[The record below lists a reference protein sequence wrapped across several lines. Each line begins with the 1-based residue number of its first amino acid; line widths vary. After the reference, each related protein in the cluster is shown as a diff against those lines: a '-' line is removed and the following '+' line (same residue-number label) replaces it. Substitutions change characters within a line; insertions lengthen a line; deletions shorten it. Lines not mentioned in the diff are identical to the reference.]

1 MATKTY
7 SFDVFETCLVRV
19 WAKPT
24 DLFWELGEQLR
35 EEKLIGISADSWQQ
49 MRIKAESQARE
60 ASKTGEVNVE
70 QIYQQLARLLGWS
83 TTQAEQ
89 AMDKEIALELASLR
103 PVPAIQK
110 RIQAL
115 QQAND
120 RLIYMSDMY
129 LSEETIRTFLKENNV
144 WSPGS
149 SLYVSSEIG
158 MSKSNGKLFPHCLGQ
173 ESVKASQLTHIGD
186 NFHSDVKMAKKQGVR
201 VEPISL
207 THLNRYEGKIADTTQ
222 LPLKFRSLL
231 AGASRLTRLQ
241 SQETSADKQVIWD
254 TTASAVAPMLFGFVH
269 WCLVEAQK
277 KGIQRLYFVARDGQ
291 ILQKI
296 AQVICKNWGYKI
308 DCRYFYGSRQAWHQ
322 PALQEIGKEQLDWIL
337 AHADSDIRF
346 LSIRSICERVNIS
359 PEEIKD
365 VLSRYGFP
373 EAKWDVNLQ
382 IKQRKLLRQVF
393 TEKQI
398 TELIISTSTTYR
410 EKVIGYFRQE
420 GLDDGVPFGFVDVGW
435 SGNIQRSFS
444 KLLNI
449 AGFYPESGVCGFYF
463 ALENRVKP
471 FQNDCSLAY
480 FYDDVDIDNL
490 YDRHLVCKYRYL
502 FELFF
507 AADHGSTMNY
517 ELCGEQ
523 YIPVL
528 RYTKNEHAI
537 KWGLYV
543 LQAAAIEFAEQI
555 TAILSKEECTTELF
569 LEVSEIL
576 AKELTRNPSTQE
588 AEVFGSFVMS
598 GDQTENSFEELAPI
612 YSLADWWKL
621 LIYKK
626 HPHGDVWH
634 PASLARA
641 NVIVRKFLAIRKLN
655 MSDIMMKN
663 LAKFKRKFLERAAI
677 KTT

>member
-49 MRIKAESQARE
+49 MRIKAESQARV

-83 TTQAEQ
+83 TTEAEQ
-89 AMDKEIALELASLR
+89 AIDKEIALELASLR

-158 MSKSNGKLFPHCLGQ
+158 MSKSNGKLFPHCLAE

-241 SQETSADKQVIWD
+241 SQETSPDKQVIWD

-291 ILQKI
+291 ILHKI

-308 DCRYFYGSRQAWHQ
+308 DCRYLYGSRQAWHM
-322 PALQEIGKEQLDWIL
+322 PSVQEVGEAELDWLLVGTKLITQ
-337 AHADSDIRF
+337 F
-346 LSIRSICERVNIS
+346 VSIRSMCERVNIS
-359 PEEIKD
+359 PDQIQD
-365 VLSRYGFP
+365 VLTRYGFP
-373 EAKWDVNLQ
+373 AAKWDLNLQ
-382 IKQRKLLRQVF
+382 QHERDFLKQIF
-393 TEKQI
+393 TEKEV
-398 TELIISTSTTYR
+398 TELIISTAATYR

-420 GLDDGVPFGFVDVGW
+420 GLGDGVAFGFVDIGW
-435 SGNIQRSFS
+435 SGTIQNSFS
-444 KLLNI
+444 KLLAI
-449 AGFYPESGVCGFYF
+449 SELYPESGVCGFYF
-463 ALENRVKP
+463 GLQRRKL
-471 FQNDCSLAY
+471 FQNDRLVAY
-480 FYDDVDIDNL
+480 FYDVDKPCDERSL
-490 YDRHLVCKYRYL
+490 LCKYRFL
-502 FELFF
+502 FELFV
-507 AADHGSTMNY
+507 AADHGSTKSY
-517 ELCGEQ
+517 ERCGDR

-528 RYTKNEHAI
+528 RSPKNEEAI
-537 KWGLYV
+537 NWGLYV
-543 LQAAAIEFAEQI
+543 LQRAAVEFTEQI
-555 TAILSKEECTTELF
+555 TTNLGEQECTTVLF
-569 LEVSEIL
+569 LEATEIL
-576 AKELTRNPSTQE
+576 AKELVINPSPQE

-598 GDQTENSFEELAPI
+598 GDQTESAFYELAPI
-612 YSLADWWKL
+612 YTLACWWRRL
-621 LIYKK
+621 VYGMA
-626 HPHGDVWH
+626 PHEDVWH
-634 PASLARA
+634 AASVARGNA
-641 NVIVRKFLAIRKLN
+641 IVRTLFGPGKLTMIRK
-655 MSDIMMKN
+655 IRKIP
-663 LAKFKRKFLERAAI
+663 AKFKNKFLTMAI
-677 KTT
+677 KST